1 MEFLAHRDERV
12 QRVDRDREAS
22 QDQQDLQVP
31 PEIAENQAHQDVRVR
46 GVRWVLAV
54 NVERQGRGV
63 REGRTAVTVDQETVA
78 AAEDHQEPPAQQ
90 AILDL
95 MLQDHGYQV
104 LLDSQE

>member
-1 MEFLAHRDERV
+1 MF
-12 QRVDRDREAS
+12 
-22 QDQQDLQVP
+22 QVP
-31 PEIAENQAHQDVRVR
+31 LEIAENQVHQDVRVR

-90 AILDL
+90 VNLFSS
-95 MLQDHGYQV
+95 MHPVFTSLQWTFNRNVTYTNTWA
-104 LLDSQE
+104 